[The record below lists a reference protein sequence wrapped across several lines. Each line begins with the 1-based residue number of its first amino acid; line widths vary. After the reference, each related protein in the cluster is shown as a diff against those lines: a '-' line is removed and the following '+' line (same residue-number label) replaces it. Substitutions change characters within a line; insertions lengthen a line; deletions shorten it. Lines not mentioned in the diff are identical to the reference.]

1 MKIFRLGMT
10 DGTSL
15 LVETPLTMLELSNVL
30 RSQQKVKLTAAGG
43 RAAEVECRD
52 VRSIEHEYSI
62 PKGPAREGRV
72 VFYLSDP
79 KGGG

>member
-1 MKIFRLGMT
+1 MKTFKLGKT
-10 DGTSL
+10 DGASL
-15 LVETPLTMLELSNVL
+15 IVKTGLTMLELSNVL
-30 RSQQKVKLTAAGG
+30 RSQQKVRLSDAEG
-43 RAAEVECRD
+43 RTVEVECRD

>member
-1 MKIFRLGMT
+1 MKIFKLGKT

-15 LVETPLTMLELSNVL
+15 LVETPLTMLELANVL
-30 RSQQKVKLTAAGG
+30 RSQQKVRLSDAEG
-43 RAAEVECRD
+43 RAVNVESGA
-52 VRSIEHEYSI
+52 VRYIEHEYSV

>member
-1 MKIFRLGMT
+1 MKTFILGKT
-10 DGTSL
+10 DGTSM
-15 LVETPLTMLELSNVL
+15 LVETGLTMLELANVL
-30 RSQQKVKLTAAGG
+30 RSQPKVKLTDPEG
-43 RAAEVECRD
+43 RVVSVECRD

>member
-1 MKIFRLGMT
+1 MKTFKIKKK

-15 LVETPLTMLELSNVL
+15 IVETQLTMLELSNML

-43 RAAEVECRD
+43 RDVEVECRD

-79 KGGG
+79 KGGS